1 MNKYAIE
8 VTRIGGDA
16 LMKSVLKEFSSDFV
30 IVSRNQDE
38 IILGDNTK
46 NVRFSR
52 KNNRVLERH
61 IFEGSRSITR
71 K

>member
-30 IVSRNQDE
+30 IVSRTQDE
-38 IILGDNTK
+38 IILGDNIK
-46 NVRFSR
+46 NVKFSR

-61 IFEGSRSITR
+61 VFEGSRSISR